1 MSSSKSHRMK
11 VIRSSSSGPDNEAND
26 DLQGQSR
33 LLSPTRQKQTHKSW
47 YSEWLWEFLGLVTS
61 MVSLIAIII
70 VLWYYDGRPMPDW
83 PYGIT
88 LNALLSILSTVMKA
102 TLVFAVSESLGQLKW
117 PWFHNGKM
125 LSDLTLLDSATR
137 GLTGACLFLVKT
149 LPR

>member
-1 MSSSKSHRMK
+1 MEA
-11 VIRSSSSGPDNEAND
+11 IRSSSSGPDGESND
-26 DLQGQSR
+26 VFQAQSR
-33 LLSPTRQKQTHKSW
+33 LLSPAKQKQTHKSW
-47 YSEWLWEFLGLVTS
+47 YSKWIWEILGWVTS
-61 MVSLIAIII
+61 MISLAAIII

-117 PWFHNGKM
+117 PWFHNGNM

-137 GLTGACLFLVKT
+137 GVMGACLFLVKT